1 MAPISDDNLTL
12 FDGSVRILEIETVES
27 RPSAEPDSGTSALS
41 A

>member
-12 FDGSVRILEIETVES
+12 FDGEMHILDIETVEG